1 MNPKLENLKA
11 YFNQVDN
18 ANNQLRKTMMGVI
31 ALCVGCMICCII
43 FSFYMY
49 RQSTTSSWV
58 MDKDGNIAS
67 TFKTDI
73 SGQKQVEIDNHIRMI
88 YDSFFTYTSTNYKNK
103 VDKGLPLMGNNGKQL
118 FLTLSSQGWF
128 NMVVQNNLTVNSIVD
143 SIKINS
149 NTKPYKFKS
158 YGRQFVRR
166 HNIIEERRLFLDG
179 EINDDARVLNKNP
192 HGLKADFIITDNRT
206 IKADSIKSSNDNS
219 QSY

>member
-1 MNPKLENLKA
+1 MSSKLENLKT
-11 YFNQVDN
+11 YFNQADY
-18 ANNQLRKTMMGVI
+18 ANNQLRRAMMGVI
-31 ALCVGCMICCII
+31 TLCVVCMICCIG

-49 RQSTTSSWV
+49 KESTTASWV

-179 EINDDARVLNKNP
+179 EVNDDARVLNKNP

-206 IKADSIKSSNDNS
+206 IKADSIKSSSDNL
-219 QSY
+219 